1 MYTTEK
7 KVKLYTNMN
16 TMKNNQIE
24 RGGNMQYIRFGEVP
38 QNEKSVNF
46 LKLTFDQ
53 QDDFSF
59 ACDMVGY
66 DEAVKRLPESCFEP
80 GISAFE
86 AVDGMPAL
94 LNMRL
99 VSSLSNRLEDSA
111 YLVEGE
117 EVGRGNDGEPLLK
130 NVKITRRLEYTEE
143 QLSEYILGVLRE
155 KFQNVQKEK
164 YCSRRIQASW
174 SDALGCHV
182 HSFGKW
188 SFSNPV
194 AGFDEKTGYREG

>member
-1 MYTTEK
+1 MYTTAK
-7 KVKLYTNMN
+7 QVKSYTHMN
-16 TMKNNQIE
+16 TMKN
-24 RGGNMQYIRFGEVP
+24 RGDNMQYIRFGEVP

-86 AVDGMPAL
+86 AVDGMPDL

-130 NVKITRRLEYTEE
+130 NVKIIRKLEYTEE
-143 QLSEYILGVLRE
+143 QLSEHILDVLRE
-155 KFQNVQKEK
+155 NFQNIQKEK
-164 YCSRRIQASW
+164 YCSRRLYTSW
-174 SDALGCHV
+174 SDALGYV

-194 AGFDEKTGYREG
+194 AGFDEKTGYRKG